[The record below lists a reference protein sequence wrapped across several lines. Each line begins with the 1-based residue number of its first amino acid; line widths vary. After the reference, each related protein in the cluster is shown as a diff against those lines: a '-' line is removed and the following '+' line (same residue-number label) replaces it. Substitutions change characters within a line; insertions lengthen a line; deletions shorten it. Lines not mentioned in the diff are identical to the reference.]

1 MVSSTQSLADQVYSL
16 IKGEI
21 LRGDLTFGEKIRED
35 DLAARFGVSR
45 TPVREAIRRLAE
57 YGLVKIAPRSHAAIA
72 RIEESEARD
81 IAEIRIN
88 LESFAIDH
96 IIPALFAEKLPLLS
110 HYAAACQY
118 SLSVGERDKSF
129 ELDSLFHITLTE
141 IAGNSTLSEL
151 YRHLDARIQL
161 LRVKQ
166 GLDEK
171 TLIPFISQH
180 GELLALLKA
189 GRNQEAKDLIRFH
202 VLHEQ

>member
-21 LRGDLTFGEKIRED
+21 LRGDLAFGEKIRED

-81 IAEIRIN
+81 IAE
-88 LESFAIDH
+88 
-96 IIPALFAEKLPLLS
+96 
-110 HYAAACQY
+110 Y

>member
-1 MVSSTQSLADQVYSL
+1 MESSTQSLADQVYSL

-21 LRGDLTFGEKIRED
+21 LRGELSFGEKIRED

-72 RIEESEARD
+72 RISESEARD
-81 IAEIRIN
+81 IAEIRID

-96 IIPALFAEKLPLLS
+96 LNPVLFTEKLPLLS
-110 HYAAACQY
+110 HYAAVCQF
-118 SLSVGERDKSF
+118 SLSIGERDKAF

-141 IAGNSTLSEL
+141 IAGNATLSEL
-151 YRHLDARIQL
+151 YRHLDARVQL

-166 GLDEK
+166 GLAEE
-171 TLIPFISQH
+171 TLIRFLSQH
-180 GELLALLKA
+180 GELLSLLKA
-189 GRNQEAKDLIRFH
+189 DKKQEAKNLIRFH
-202 VLHEQ
+202 VLHE